1 MTTLYNPQELCLT
14 HTQPSH
20 HHVESCL
27 LSLPAPS
34 PFTPHPHTLS
44 LCLGQLVGRW
54 GLGWG
59 KARGASEAAVGRG
72 WGRLGKSRLSLL
84 GGRGA
89 VWWGDRKDEGGR
101 RVVGPV
107 QLRSPP
113 QQPAWVQ
120 KGLFVLRL

>member
-1 MTTLYNPQELCLT
+1 MIGLHNPQQLCPT
-14 HTQPSH
+14 HTLQATTTWKA
-20 HHVESCL
+20 VF
-27 LSLPAPS
+27 S
-34 PFTPHPHTLS
+34 PCMPPPHPPPNPRTLS
-44 LCLGQLVGRW
+44 LCLGQLVGGW
-54 GLGWG
+54 GLGRG
-59 KARGASEAAVGRG
+59 KASGASVGRG

-84 GGRGA
+84 GGRWA

-101 RVVGPV
+101 RVVGLV